1 MNTLSAEYVLG
12 LDKYQ
17 AETVFLSI
25 VGALAMEGE
34 EEWDLENQAN
44 RIMDNCK
51 LYPEYFPQLNK

>member
-17 AETVFLSI
+17 AETVFNDVVSQ
-25 VGALAMEGE
+25 LAMEGE
-34 EEWDLENQAN
+34 EEWDIEAQAH